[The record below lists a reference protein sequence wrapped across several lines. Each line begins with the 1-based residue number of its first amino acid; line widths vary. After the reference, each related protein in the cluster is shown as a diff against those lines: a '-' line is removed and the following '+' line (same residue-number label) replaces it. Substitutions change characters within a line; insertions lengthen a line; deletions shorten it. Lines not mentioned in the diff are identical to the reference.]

1 VSEPVAITSQARDPD
16 HVAEALAA
24 LASQF
29 RRPAIEAI
37 ASTWATQAQEIEDAL
52 WALYGLGIDDS
63 EAHAL
68 DQIGWL
74 MRQPRA
80 VGMADAVYRRV
91 LRGCVEARRSGGRG
105 PGVVATMRALVG
117 SSAFTLREVFP
128 AAFIAEPD
136 ASTSIPVEI
145 MRAVLAR
152 AKAAGVGLAVLDVPT
167 GDALL
172 CAPSMMSIYAGDP
185 DHGFSD
191 TTQAAGG
198 ALVGVM

>member
-1 VSEPVAITSQARDPD
+1 MSEPTNITAHTHDTE
-16 HVAEALAA
+16 HVAQALAS

-37 ASTWATQAQEIEDAL
+37 ATTWATQAQEIEDAL
-52 WALYGLGIDDS
+52 WELYGLGIDDS

-80 VGMADAVYRRV
+80 VGMTDAVYRRV

-117 SSAFTLREVFP
+117 SDAFTLRETFP

-152 AKAAGVGLAVLDVPT
+152 AKAAGVGLAVLDVPA
-167 GDALL
+167 GDAFTFGS
-172 CAPSMMSIYAGDP
+172 SMMHAEVDA
-185 DHGFSD
+185 DRGFSD
-191 TTQAAGG
+191 TAQAAGG
-198 ALVGVM
+198 VLVGVM

>member
-1 VSEPVAITSQARDPD
+1 MTEPSTITAHAHDPD
-16 HVAEALAA
+16 HVAQALAS

-37 ASTWATQAQEIEDAL
+37 ATTWASQAQELEDAL
-52 WALYGLGIDDS
+52 WELYGLGIDDS
-63 EAHAL
+63 DADAL

-74 MRQPRA
+74 LRQPRA
-80 VGMADAVYRRV
+80 VDMTDTVYRRV

-117 SSAFTLREVFP
+117 GDAFTLRETFP
-128 AAFIAEPD
+128 AAFVAEPD
-136 ASTSIPVEI
+136 ASTNIPVEI

-152 AKAAGVGLAVLDVPT
+152 AKAAGVGLAVIDVT
-167 GDALL
+167 AGNTFAFGS
-172 CAPSMMSIYAGDP
+172 SMMRAETDASR
-185 DHGFSD
+185 GFSD

-198 ALVGVM
+198 VLVGVM

>member
-1 VSEPVAITSQARDPD
+1 VSEPIAITEHTHDTD
-16 HVAEALAA
+16 HVAQALAS

-37 ASTWATQAQEIEDAL
+37 ATTWASQAQEIEDAL
-52 WALYGLGIDDS
+52 WELYALGIDDS

-68 DQIGWL
+68 DQLGWL
-74 MRQPRA
+74 FRQPRA
-80 VGMADAVYRRV
+80 VDMTDAVYRRV

-117 SSAFTLREVFP
+117 GDEFTLREVFP

-136 ASTSIPVEI
+136 ESTSIPVEI